1 MTFNEWNEKILLDKV
16 QFAYYAIFSIPGL
29 LVLII
34 SIAGYFFGNDTV
46 NQNILDQISSAMGS
60 ETAMQVSQI
69 LIKSTESKSTIGV
82 NDWCHHFTCWINSRV
97 CGVTKIIKLNLA
109 RGSSSTKGIFIILKA
124 LFHLD

>member
-1 MTFNEWNEKILLDKV
+1 MPEKYLLFKKLLKQYKMQFKTKDTGLLLRMTFNEWNEKIQTKCSHCLLCH
-16 QFAYYAIFSIPGL
+16 FSIPGL

-69 LIKSTESKSTIGV
+69 LIKSTESKSTIWGQ
-82 NDWCHHFTCWINSRV
+82 
-97 CGVTKIIKLNLA
+97 
-109 RGSSSTKGIFIILKA
+109 
-124 LFHLD
+124 

>member
-1 MTFNEWNEKILLDKV
+1 MQFKTKDTGLLLRMTFNEWNEKILLDKV
-16 QFAYYAIFSIPGL
+16 QLLPFCIPGL

-69 LIKSTESKSTIGV
+69 LIKSTESKSTIWGQ
-82 NDWCHHFTCWINSRV
+82 
-97 CGVTKIIKLNLA
+97 
-109 RGSSSTKGIFIILKA
+109 
-124 LFHLD
+124 

>member
-1 MTFNEWNEKILLDKV
+1 MNGTKRSFRQSAV
-16 QFAYYAIFSIPGL
+16 TYYAIFSIPGL

-69 LIKSTESKSTIGV
+69 LIKSTESKSTIWGQ
-82 NDWCHHFTCWINSRV
+82 
-97 CGVTKIIKLNLA
+97 
-109 RGSSSTKGIFIILKA
+109 
-124 LFHLD
+124 

>member
-1 MTFNEWNEKILLDKV
+1 MTFNEWNEKILLESAV
-16 QFAYYAIFSIPGL
+16 IAYYAIFSIPGL

-69 LIKSTESKSTIGV
+69 LIKSTESKSTIWGQ
-82 NDWCHHFTCWINSRV
+82 
-97 CGVTKIIKLNLA
+97 
-109 RGSSSTKGIFIILKA
+109 
-124 LFHLD
+124 

>member
-16 QFAYYAIFSIPGL
+16 QSLLIMPFFIPGL

-69 LIKSTESKSTIGV
+69 LIKSTESKSTIWGQ
-82 NDWCHHFTCWINSRV
+82 
-97 CGVTKIIKLNLA
+97 
-109 RGSSSTKGIFIILKA
+109 
-124 LFHLD
+124 